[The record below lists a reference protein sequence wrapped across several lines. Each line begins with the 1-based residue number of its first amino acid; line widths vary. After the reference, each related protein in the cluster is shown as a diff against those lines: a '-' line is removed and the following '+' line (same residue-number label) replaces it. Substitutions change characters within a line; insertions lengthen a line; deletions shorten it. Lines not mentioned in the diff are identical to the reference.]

1 MPRYVIE
8 RQYLL
13 PVYQHLLI
21 EASCLDAACRE
32 ALDEDAHP
40 WGDDAE
46 EDFDTAG
53 PVTLTRAVQLPE
65 PPPLGFEG
73 NDDPTRSA
81 LGNAL
86 YGAGHDPLP
95 IPAEF
100 TSNYPSDGG

>member
-13 PVYQHLLI
+13 PVYQQLLI
-21 EASCLDAACRE
+21 EAPCLNAACRE

-40 WGDDAE
+40 WGDDTE

-53 PVTLTRAVQLPE
+53 PVTLTRAVELPE

-73 NDDPTRSA
+73 NGDPTRST

-86 YGAGHDPLP
+86 YGAGLNPLP

-100 TSNYPSDGG
+100 TGNIGRTEG

>member
-13 PVYQHLLI
+13 PVYEQLLI
-21 EASCLDAACRE
+21 EAPNLDAACRE

-40 WGDDAE
+40 WSENAE

-53 PVTLTRAVQLPE
+53 PVIVTRVVELSKWLPFGFEENE
-65 PPPLGFEG
+65 PPNLI
-73 NDDPTRSA
+73 S

-86 YGAGHDPLP
+86 YNAGLDPLP
-95 IPAEF
+95 ILPEF
-100 TSNYPSDGG
+100 ADDA